1 MNLSKTQPSVFL
13 VGIDGVAL
21 DPLVAFAKDA
31 VDNSGVSDPAIDVER
46 VTARG
51 QQDHTV
57 FYRAEQGSDLIRRE
71 LDVVPIRAFHEALLG
86 ELIGLRAFAVFLT
99 GSHDK
104 AEALFEATLLR
115 AWSLRVTFLRSMD
128 MRPWLIQAMRETYYW
143 NFRSAARLAVP
154 PADAG
159 ARMQGEY
166 LETPVA
172 TEMTAVRAAF
182 TRLSPELRWTLL
194 MVGASRLSHEETA
207 QICGVP
213 VSMTSERLDRAQAEL
228 TDLLGITRRHR
239 GDTTGA

>member
-1 MNLSKTQPSVFL
+1 
-13 VGIDGVAL
+13 
-21 DPLVAFAKDA
+21 
-31 VDNSGVSDPAIDVER
+31 
-46 VTARG
+46 
-51 QQDHTV
+51 
-57 FYRAEQGSDLIRRE
+57 
-71 LDVVPIRAFHEALLG
+71 
-86 ELIGLRAFAVFLT
+86 
-99 GSHDK
+99 
-104 AEALFEATLLR
+104 
-115 AWSLRVTFLRSMD
+115 

-207 QICGVP
+207 QIYGVP
-213 VSMTSERLDRAQAEL
+213 VSMIRERLDRAQAEL
-228 TDLLGITRRHR
+228 TDLLGITWRHR